1 MSPEE
6 FSDFYAASFRRLVG
20 HLYAMTG
27 DRAEAQ
33 DVVQEAFVRAWS
45 HRGRLDRDGAPEA
58 WVRATAW
65 RIAVSRWHRARRG
78 RLLLRSH
85 PVPQV
90 APGPTPDRV
99 AFIDALR
106 RVPGE
111 QRRALVLYYV
121 CDLSVAQIAAETG
134 VPNGTVK
141 ARLARGRTALAPYL
155 RESVGLGRGGGA
167 ARGGQ
172 GDSDVELGDELHRL
186 AEEGAEQARPLPP
199 SEVIRRGARRRHRR
213 ILSGAVATVAV
224 AGVITA
230 GVVVGVAGRR
240 PGSGAARHPARP
252 RDRAGHPAGQPGDE
266 HARPVPTATS
276 PSAVGTTTPSG
287 SPSVP
292 VPSGTR

>member
-85 PVPQV
+85 PAPQV

-134 VPNGTVK
+134 VPEGTVK
-141 ARLARGRTALAPYL
+141 ARLARGRTGLAPYL
-155 RESVGLGRGGGA
+155 RESVGPRPGGGA
-167 ARGGQ
+167 ARGGR
-172 GDSDVELGDELHRL
+172 GGSDV
-186 AEEGAEQARPLPP
+186 
-199 SEVIRRGARRRHRR
+199 
-213 ILSGAVATVAV
+213 
-224 AGVITA
+224 
-230 GVVVGVAGRR
+230 
-240 PGSGAARHPARP
+240 
-252 RDRAGHPAGQPGDE
+252 
-266 HARPVPTATS
+266 
-276 PSAVGTTTPSG
+276 
-287 SPSVP
+287 
-292 VPSGTR
+292 